1 MGKVWIR
8 IFGKVRGTGKKWTR
22 IFESIERNG
31 KETRFI
37 YEGIGE
43 GMRLWECPI
52 PRFLQPWVKLQEKN
66 KALKQQ
72 LHDIDV
78 SFARKNLHNTIL
90 LLAFTL

>member
-52 PRFLQPWVKLQEKN
+52 PRFFATLDKAAREKQGTETT
-66 KALKQQ
+66 A
-72 LHDIDV
+72 
-78 SFARKNLHNTIL
+78 ARHRREFCTEKSP
-90 LLAFTL
+90 